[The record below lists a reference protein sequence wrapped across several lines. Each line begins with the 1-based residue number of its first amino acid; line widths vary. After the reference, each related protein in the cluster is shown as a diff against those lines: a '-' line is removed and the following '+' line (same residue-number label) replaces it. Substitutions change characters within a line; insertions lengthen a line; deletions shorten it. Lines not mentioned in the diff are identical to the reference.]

1 MNKEDLNQYTNKFID
16 HQDAIYLE
24 ASLEHQI
31 LELSRLV
38 LAANNEKAILGINQ
52 AINGLREALN
62 SLQGEN

>member
-1 MNKEDLNQYTNKFID
+1 MKNEDLNKYTNKIID
-16 HQDAIYLE
+16 HHDAIYLE